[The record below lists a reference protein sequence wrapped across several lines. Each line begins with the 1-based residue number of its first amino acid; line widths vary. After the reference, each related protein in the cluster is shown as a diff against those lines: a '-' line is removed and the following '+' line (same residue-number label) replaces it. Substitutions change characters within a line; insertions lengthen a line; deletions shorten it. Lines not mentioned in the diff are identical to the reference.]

1 MIFNNQYSVN
11 MLADSIKSLKAQ
23 YSANRRMM
31 VQMMLDYYDGDN
43 TIQYISDKFNINNF
57 REVPPLSFNL
67 TKRLIYKM
75 SRAYQFKPNR
85 TIPSNMDI
93 YKDLIMYKDYEMCHV
108 ERMLNLVGSVALQ
121 VSYKEHYGKKC
132 FKYTP
137 ILYYDVTT
145 SELDP
150 LKIESIKYPVFM
162 GVDDATNGNET
173 LTYAYFDN
181 DIYMIIDEDDN
192 ILHEEKNPYGVMPF
206 VFLNRQPKI
215 DSVFSA
221 GAYDIVSCNE
231 MINILFTEVNLGLR
245 FQLFGQYVA
254 EGVYEEEKFE
264 RWGSDQVVTVPEGV
278 NVKLMQPMP
287 NIDSALK
294 VARSMVE
301 LVASNNHMSVSFAET
316 SRDRPQ
322 SGIALK
328 IKEIENHEQFM
339 KDKEKWSYYEN
350 EIYQLEQIIAANDG
364 IVLPDTFGVDFREPQ
379 YPQTVADEIAMNQF
393 MLDNN
398 LTTKAEILK
407 KYNGDLTIEK
417 AQELIESYEEIN
429 GNKTEE
435 PEEPEQP
442 EQEQSVFGRVRQRL
456 AENQQPS

>member
-1 MIFNNQYSVN
+1 
-11 MLADSIKSLKAQ
+11 
-23 YSANRRMM
+23 
-31 VQMMLDYYDGDN
+31 
-43 TIQYISDKFNINNF
+43 
-57 REVPPLSFNL
+57 
-67 TKRLIYKM
+67 
-75 SRAYQFKPNR
+75 
-85 TIPSNMDI
+85 
-93 YKDLIMYKDYEMCHV
+93 
-108 ERMLNLVGSVALQ
+108 
-121 VSYKEHYGKKC
+121 
-132 FKYTP
+132 
-137 ILYYDVTT
+137 
-145 SELDP
+145 
-150 LKIESIKYPVFM
+150 
-162 GVDDATNGNET
+162 
-173 LTYAYFDN
+173 
-181 DIYMIIDEDDN
+181 
-192 ILHEEKNPYGVMPF
+192 
-206 VFLNRQPKI
+206 
-215 DSVFSA
+215 
-221 GAYDIVSCNE
+221 
-231 MINILFTEVNLGLR
+231 
-245 FQLFGQYVA
+245 
-254 EGVYEEEKFE
+254 
-264 RWGSDQVVTVPEGV
+264 
-278 NVKLMQPMP
+278 MQPMP

-407 KYNGDLTIEK
+407 KYNDDLTIEK

-456 AENQQPS
+456 AANQQPS